1 MKKLCFAIVLAALF
15 ALPMTASAKGD
26 KIDFGKLPCSAFVQ
40 LDAQTMTMFYFWLD
54 GYASAKTG
62 DTTLDVNA
70 VENNLT
76 QIMKVCKQ
84 NPKKTVL
91 SVIAD

>member
-1 MKKLCFAIVLAALF
+1 MKKLCFAIVLAAMF
-15 ALPMTASAKGD
+15 AMPMSASAE
-26 KIDFGKLPCSAFVQ
+26 KIDFGKLKCSSFIE

-84 NPKKTVL
+84 NPKKSVL

>member
-1 MKKLCFAIVLAALF
+1 MKKVCFAIVLAAML
-15 ALPMTASAKGD
+15 ALPMTASAKND
-26 KIDFGKLPCSAFVQ
+26 KIDFGKLPCSAFTQ

-70 VENNLT
+70 VEGNLT
-76 QIMKVCKQ
+76 EIMKAC
-84 NPKKTVL
+84 KKTPNKSVL
-91 SVIAD
+91 SIIAD

>member
-1 MKKLCFAIVLAALF
+1 MKKVCFAIVLAAML
-15 ALPMTASAKGD
+15 ALPMTASAKSD

-62 DTTLDVNA
+62 DTTLDAGA

-91 SVIAD
+91 SVVAD

>member
-1 MKKLCFAIVLAALF
+1 MKNLFFAMVLAAMF
-15 ALPMTASAKGD
+15 AMPMTASAE
-26 KIDFGKLPCSAFVQ
+26 KIDFGKLKGSAFME

-62 DTTLDVNA
+62 DTKLDAGA

-76 QIMKVCKQ
+76 QIMKVCQK
-84 NPKKTVL
+84 NPNKAVL
-91 SVIAD
+91 SIVAD

>member
-1 MKKLCFAIVLAALF
+1 MKKLCFAIVLAAMF
-15 ALPMTASAKGD
+15 AMPMNASAKVD
-26 KIDFGKLPCSAFVQ
+26 SIDLGKLKCSAFVE
-40 LDAQTMTMFYFWLD
+40 LDSETVSMIYFWLD

-62 DTTLDVNA
+62 DTRLDVGA

-76 QIMKVCKQ
+76 QIMKVCQK
-84 NPKKTVL
+84 NPSKTVL

>member
-1 MKKLCFAIVLAALF
+1 MKKLFFAIVLAAMF
-15 ALPMTASAKGD
+15 AMPMTASAE
-26 KIDFGKLPCSAFVQ
+26 KIDFGKLKCSAFME

-84 NPKKTVL
+84 NPKKSVL

>member
-1 MKKLCFAIVLAALF
+1 MKKLFFAIVLAAMF
-15 ALPMTASAKGD
+15 AMPMTASAE
-26 KIDFGKLPCSAFVQ
+26 KIDFGKLKCSAFME

-62 DTTLDVNA
+62 DTKLDAGA

-76 QIMKVCKQ
+76 QIMKACKQ
-84 NPKKTVL
+84 SPKKSVL

>member
-1 MKKLCFAIVLAALF
+1 MKKLFFAIVLAAMF
-15 ALPMTASAKGD
+15 AMPMTASAE
-26 KIDFGKLPCSAFVQ
+26 KIDFGKLKCSAFIE

-62 DTTLDVNA
+62 DTKLDAGA

-76 QIMKVCKQ
+76 QIMKVCQK
-84 NPKKTVL
+84 NPNKSVL
-91 SVIAD
+91 SIVAD

>member
-1 MKKLCFAIVLAALF
+1 MKKLCFAIVLAAMF
-15 ALPMTASAKGD
+15 AMPMSASAE
-26 KIDFGKLPCSAFVQ
+26 KIDFGKLKCSSFME

-84 NPKKTVL
+84 NPKKSVL

>member
-1 MKKLCFAIVLAALF
+1 MKKLCFAIVLAAMF
-15 ALPMTASAKGD
+15 AMPMTASAE
-26 KIDFGKLPCSAFVQ
+26 KIDFGKLKCSAFME
-40 LDAQTMTMFYFWLD
+40 LDAQTMTMLYFWLD

>member
-1 MKKLCFAIVLAALF
+1 MKKVCFAIVLAAVL
-15 ALPMTASAKGD
+15 ALPMTASAKSD
-26 KIDFGKLPCSAFVQ
+26 KLDFGKLPCSSFVQ